1 MVSIQFL
8 ALRGCFAILRR
19 MDIIQ
24 IARYLDQLLDIE
36 NIKDSPRAMNGLQVQ
51 NKGELRKVG
60 LAVDACQATIAM
72 AIERDCQMMFVHHGI
87 FWGGLQ
93 PARGSHYDKL
103 SAMIQANLG
112 LYSAHLPLDMHPV
125 LGNNRALADKIGLA
139 HAEVFGEY
147 EGQLIGLKGKV
158 KRQSAEQLGQTLEQQ
173 LGAPVKVIGDG
184 EVESVGLVT
193 GGAGEIISQAVQAGL
208 DCYITGEG
216 EHHHYH
222 DATEG
227 GCVLMFAG
235 HYATETGG
243 VKAVGKHLEQQF
255 GLQTEF
261 LDYPTGL

>member
-1 MVSIQFL
+1 
-8 ALRGCFAILRR
+8 

-24 IARYLDQLLDIE
+24 IAHYLDQLLAIE
-36 NIKDSPRAMNGLQVQ
+36 NIKDSSRAVNGLQVQ
-51 NKGELRKVG
+51 NTGTVRKVG
-60 LAVDACQATIAM
+60 LAVDACQATLGM
-72 AIERDCQMMFVHHGI
+72 AVERDCQMMFVHHGI

-93 PARGSHYDKL
+93 PVRGLHYDKL
-103 SAMIQANLG
+103 SAMIKANLG

-125 LGNNRALADKIGLA
+125 LGNNRALADKIGLE

-158 KRQSAEQLGQTLEQQ
+158 NRQPAEQLGKALEEK
-173 LGAPVKVIGDG
+173 LGAPVKVIGGG
-184 EVESVGLVT
+184 EVETVGLVT
-193 GGAGEIISQAVQAGL
+193 GGAGDIVGQAVKAGL

-216 EHHHYH
+216 ANHQYH
-222 DATEG
+222 EAIEG

-243 VKAVGKHLEQQF
+243 VQAVGKHLEQQF
-255 GLQTEF
+255 GLETEF

>member
-1 MVSIQFL
+1 MGYFRMGS
-8 ALRGCFAILRR
+8 AIIRR

-36 NIKDSPRAMNGLQVQ
+36 NIADSSRAVNGLQVQ
-51 NKGELRKVG
+51 NTGAVRKVG
-60 LAVDACQATIAM
+60 LAVDACKATIEM

-93 PARGSHYDKL
+93 PVRGPHYDKL
-103 SAMIQANLG
+103 SAMMQANLG

-125 LGNNRALADKIGLA
+125 LGNNRALADKIGLE
-139 HAEVFGEY
+139 HPEVFGEY

-158 KRQSAEQLGQTLEQQ
+158 KRQSAEQLGRTLEQQ
-173 LGAPVKVIGDG
+173 LGALVKVIGDG
-184 EVESVGLVT
+184 EVERVGLVT
-193 GGAGEIISQAVQAGL
+193 GGAGDIVGQAVKEEL

-216 EHHHYH
+216 ANHQYH
-222 DATEG
+222 EAIEG

-243 VKAVGKHLEQQF
+243 VQAVGKHLKQQF
-255 GLQTEF
+255 GLETEF

>member
-1 MVSIQFL
+1 
-8 ALRGCFAILRR
+8 

-36 NIKDSPRAMNGLQVQ
+36 NIKDSARAVNGLQVQ
-51 NKGELRKVG
+51 NTAGIRKVG
-60 LAVDACQATIAM
+60 LAVDACQATIEM
-72 AIERDCQMMFVHHGI
+72 AIKRDCQMMFVHHGI

-93 PARGSHYDKL
+93 PVRGPHFDKL
-103 SAMIQANLG
+103 SAMMKADIG

-125 LGNNRALADKIGLA
+125 LGNNRALADKIGLE

-158 KRQSAEQLGQTLEQQ
+158 KRQSAKQLGKTLGEK
-173 LGAPVKVIGDG
+173 LGAEVKVIGDG
-184 EVESVGLVT
+184 EVERVGLVT
-193 GGAGEIISQAVQAGL
+193 GGAGDIVGQAVKEGL

-216 EHHHYH
+216 ANHQYH
-222 DATEG
+222 EAIEG

-243 VKAVGKHLEQQF
+243 VQAVGKHLEQQF
-255 GLQTEF
+255 GLESEF
-261 LDYPTGL
+261 LHYPTGL

>member
-1 MVSIQFL
+1 
-8 ALRGCFAILRR
+8 

-36 NIKDSPRAMNGLQVQ
+36 NIKDSPRAVNGLQVQ
-51 NKGELRKVG
+51 NKRVIRKVG
-60 LAVDACQATIAM
+60 LAVDACQATIEM
-72 AIERDCQMMFVHHGI
+72 AIARDCQMMFVHHGI

-93 PARGSHYDKL
+93 PVKGPHYDKL
-103 SAMIQANLG
+103 SAMMQADMG

-125 LGNNRALADKIGLA
+125 LGNNRAWRTRSASK

-158 KRQSAEQLGQTLEQQ
+158 KRQSAEQLGKTLGEK
-173 LGAPVKVIGDG
+173 LGAAVKVIGDG
-184 EVESVGLVT
+184 DVERVGLVT
-193 GGAGEIISQAVQAGL
+193 GGAGDIVVQAVKEEL

-216 EHHHYH
+216 ANHQYH
-222 DATEG
+222 EAIEG

-243 VKAVGKHLEQQF
+243 VQAVGKHLEQQF
-255 GLQTEF
+255 GLETEF

>member
-1 MVSIQFL
+1 
-8 ALRGCFAILRR
+8 

-36 NIKDSPRAMNGLQVQ
+36 NIADSARAVNGLQVQ
-51 NKGELRKVG
+51 NTGTIRKIG
-60 LAVDACQATIAM
+60 LAVDACQVTIEM
-72 AIERDCQMMFVHHGI
+72 AVERDCQMMFVHHGI

-93 PARGSHYDKL
+93 PVRGTHYDKL
-103 SAMIQANLG
+103 AAMMRADIG

-125 LGNNRALADKIGLA
+125 LGNNRALADKIGLEHTEA
-139 HAEVFGEY
+139 FGLY

-158 KRQSAEQLGQTLEQQ
+158 KPQPAGQLAQALEAK

-184 EVESVGLVT
+184 DVETVGLVS
-193 GGAGEIISQAVQAGL
+193 GGAGDIIGQAVKAGL

-216 EHHHYH
+216 ANHQFH
-222 DATEG
+222 DAIEG

-243 VKAVGKHLEQQF
+243 VQAVGHHLEQQF
-255 GLQTEF
+255 GLATEF

>member
-1 MVSIQFL
+1 VILSKDFPE
-8 ALRGCFAILRR
+8 FAILLY

-36 NIKDSPRAMNGLQVQ
+36 NIKDSSRAVNGLQVQ
-51 NKGELRKVG
+51 NTGTIRKVG
-60 LAVDACQATIAM
+60 LAVDACRATIDM
-72 AIERDCQMMFVHHGI
+72 AIERDCQMMFVHHGL

-93 PARGSHYDKL
+93 PVRGPHYDKL
-103 SAMIQANLG
+103 SAMMRANLG

-125 LGNNRALADKIGLA
+125 LGNNRALAEKISLEHPEA
-139 HAEVFGEY
+139 FGEY

-158 KRQSAEQLGQTLEQQ
+158 KRQSSKQLAQALEEK
-173 LGAPVKVIGDG
+173 LGAPVKVIGEG
-184 EVESVGLVT
+184 EVERIGLVS
-193 GGAGEIISQAVQAGL
+193 GGAGDIVGQAVKEGL

-216 EHHHYH
+216 ENHQYH
-222 DATEG
+222 EAIEG

-243 VKAVGKHLEQQF
+243 VQAVGKHLEQQF
-255 GLQTEF
+255 GLATEF

>member
-1 MVSIQFL
+1 MGS
-8 ALRGCFAILRR
+8 AILRC

-24 IARYLDQLLDIE
+24 IAHYLDQLLDIE
-36 NIKDSPRAMNGLQVQ
+36 NIKDSPRAVNGLQVQ
-51 NKGELRKVG
+51 NTGAIHKVG
-60 LAVDACQATIAM
+60 LAVDVCKATIEM
-72 AIERDCQMMFVHHGI
+72 AVKRNCQMMFVHHGI

-93 PARGSHYDKL
+93 PVRGPHYDKL
-103 SAMIQANLG
+103 SAMMQANLG

-125 LGNNRALADKIGLA
+125 LGNNRALADKIGLD
-139 HAEVFGEY
+139 HAEAFGEY

-158 KRQSAEQLGQTLEQQ
+158 KPQSAEQLGRMFEEQ

-184 EVESVGLVT
+184 EVERVGLVT
-193 GGAGEIISQAVQAGL
+193 GGAGDIVGQAVKEEL

-216 EHHHYH
+216 ENHQYH
-222 DATEG
+222 EAIEG

-243 VKAVGKHLEQQF
+243 VQAVGKHLEQQF
-255 GLQTEF
+255 GLTTEF